1 MDGASGAPQSAAGS
15 FSAVRRH
22 CDCSE
27 WMCVGE
33 FKGIVGVRGEDESVQ
48 VVELCGCEV
57 VKLEDAAGRPSRGVY
72 ICRRSSPDVNAF
84 QCRSCQTASEGAST

>member
-1 MDGASGAPQSAAGS
+1 MTVVDGCVLGNSRVS
-15 FSAVRRH
+15 F
-22 CDCSE
+22 
-27 WMCVGE
+27 
-33 FKGIVGVRGEDESVQ
+33 GVRGEDESVQ